1 MSSLRS
7 LPGVPA
13 PARQLQWLSP
23 QKGLWVASERTSEG
37 TAHAGYVEL
46 VGTGFVAVDGVG
58 RHLGRFVTRVA
69 AQRALRTS
77 RLRRRDQR
85 LSA

>member
-1 MSSLRS
+1 MSSLLS
-7 LPGVPA
+7 LSGRTS

-23 QKGLWVASERTSEG
+23 QKGLWVASEHTAEG
-37 TAHAGYVEL
+37 MAHAGYVEL
-46 VGTGFVAVDGVG
+46 VGTGYVVADGVG
-58 RHLGRFVTRVA
+58 RHLGRFATRAA

-85 LSA
+85 ASA